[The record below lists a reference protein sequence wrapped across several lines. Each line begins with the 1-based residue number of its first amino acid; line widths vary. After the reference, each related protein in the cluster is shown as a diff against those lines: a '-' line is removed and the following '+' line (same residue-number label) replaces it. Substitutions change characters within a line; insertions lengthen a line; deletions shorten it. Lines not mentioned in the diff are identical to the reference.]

1 MNITYDLLHSPGNP
15 RNSEGSF
22 IRLNDK
28 RIMLIYTRYRGN
40 RGGDHSYADL
50 VALFS
55 SDNGRS
61 WGDERM
67 IVKNDAVNVMSV
79 SLLRLQDGR
88 IALAYIRKSLI
99 PGCACS
105 ADVEVCDCRPL
116 IRFSADEAESWSDPV
131 DICGYPSSTYMVLN
145 NDRLVQ
151 LSNGRLI
158 VAVAHHHVCAK
169 GAMAARAEG
178 FFFLSDDGGAT
189 WRESKECCYGPQWL
203 TSGLREP
210 GVIELKD
217 GTVMAWWRTNS
228 RCHYKAFSQ
237 DGGESWSV
245 PVPAPEFIGPEAPL
259 SMKRDP
265 ETGVLYAVW
274 NDWSPERSVAFKKGV
289 WGRTPLVIA
298 KSCDEGKSW
307 TNHVVIESEPDHG
320 YCYTAMLFLGKNELL
335 LEYCCGGGGEG
346 QIPLYDSRLR
356 VLDLDRLN
364 GETE

>member
-1 MNITYDLLHSPGNP
+1 MVYDLLHSPGNP

-22 IRLNDK
+22 VRLKDG
-28 RIMLIYTRYRGN
+28 RIMLVYTRYLGV
-40 RGGDHSYADL
+40 RGGDHSTADL

-61 WGDERM
+61 WGGEKVV
-67 IVKNDAVNVMSV
+67 VKNDAVNVMSA

-88 IALAYIRKSLI
+88 IALAHIKKSLI
-99 PGCACS
+99 PGISCS
-105 ADVEVCDCRPL
+105 GDVEVCDCRPF
-116 IRFSADEAESWSDPV
+116 IRFSEDEGESWSDPI
-131 DICGYPSSTYMVLN
+131 DICNYPSATYMVLN

-151 LSNGRLI
+151 LSSGRLI
-158 VAVAHHHVCAK
+158 VPVAHHHVCAK
-169 GAMAARAEG
+169 GAMAGRAEG

-210 GVIELKD
+210 GVIELAD
-217 GTVMAWWRTNS
+217 GSVMAWWRTNS
-228 RCHYKAFSQ
+228 RCHYKAFSR
-237 DGGESWSV
+237 DGGESWST

-265 ETGVLYAVW
+265 ETGILYAIW
-274 NDWSPERSVAFKKGV
+274 NDWSPERSVRFQTGV

-298 KSCDEGKSW
+298 RSSDEGKSW
-307 TNHVVIESEPDHG
+307 TNHYVIESEPDHG
-320 YCYTAMLFLGKNELL
+320 YCYTAMLFQGQGELL
-335 LEYCCGGGGEG
+335 LEYCCGGGPG

-356 VLDLDRLN
+356 VFPLAVMDGDN
-364 GETE
+364 ENV